1 MPFISTR
8 IKKSANGFT
17 LLEVLIA
24 LGVVSVAFTAVIGLF
39 TQSARIAR
47 ESTERF
53 SAAYL
58 ARLALDDVFQRI
70 DENPYYLE
78 EEFEEGIRNIV
89 LTGDDTRDMVSR
101 HFSQLMDID
110 GDSLLLTEPLS
121 EDETERLN
129 QYGKGALGMEEYQAL
144 IRDLKR
150 YRVEIQVDEEESPEG
165 TQDITVT
172 VYRKT
177 ENEIRKLFRVT
188 SLIPVAPEKT
198 DDVSILEIELKKEKY
213 AQWRQDVA
221 NRLKAQGDNV
231 PAEAATL
238 YASVGFSKLIYED
251 EEKNLDEEKDEIKK
265 LLEELSKNR
274 ASTRQVER
282 LTLMFEKR
290 AALVFQANCLLT
302 DARLEADQALSGI
315 MEELDRLKRLTEQG
329 EEGQVSD
336 NTVAVASAAA
346 AMMEMENI
354 ENVLQRVDYMEEI
367 LGREI
372 ARTRECYEILLN
384 PDGSFSNGMSNKE
397 QLFFMRRYFNV
408 LKVDKMLQKTMDGV
422 NMPLRRGKIT
432 GKAGPDNAVQP
443 TNIFLD
449 LYQKNVGRSVEA
461 ASYLNREYEYY
472 RGPSVYED
480 FPKLNSEIEAIQA
493 STFHFLE
500 KESKEEQGKEEPG
513 TIDRLKDVS
522 DHQDG
527 DGENAFQDL
536 TNELEK
542 ERERLKK
549 EQANTSENEVE

>member
-1 MPFISTR
+1 MPIISTR
-8 IKKSANGFT
+8 MKKTANGFT

-39 TQSARIAR
+39 TQSARMAR

-58 ARLALDDVFQRI
+58 ARLALDDIFQRI

-121 EDETERLN
+121 EDETERVN
-129 QYGKGALGMEEYQAL
+129 RYGKGAIGMEEFQAL

-150 YRVEIQVDEEESPEG
+150 YRVEIQVDEGESPEG

-177 ENEIRKLFRVT
+177 ENENRELFSVT

-198 DDVSILEIELKKEKY
+198 DDVSISEIESKKEKY
-213 AQWRQDVA
+213 GQWRQDVA
-221 NRLKAQGDNV
+221 NRLKARGENV
-231 PAEAATL
+231 PEEAATL

-251 EEKNLDEEKDEIKK
+251 EEKNLEEEKDEIKE

-274 ASTRQVER
+274 ASTKQVER

-302 DARLEADQALSGI
+302 DARLEADQALSGV
-315 MEELDRLKRLTEQG
+315 MEELDRLQRLTEQG
-329 EEGQVSD
+329 EEGQVSA

-346 AMMEMENI
+346 ALMEMENA
-354 ENVLQRVDYMEEI
+354 EDVLQRVDYMEEI

-384 PDGSFSNGMSNKE
+384 PDGAFSSGMSDKE

-408 LKVDKMLQKTMDGV
+408 LKVDKMLQKTMDGTQ
-422 NMPLRRGKIT
+422 MPLRHGRISGQ
-432 GKAGPDNAVQP
+432 AGQNNAVKP

-480 FPKLNSEIEAIQA
+480 FPKLNTEIEAIQA

-500 KESKEEQGKEEPG
+500 KTSNEEQDKKEPG
-513 TIDRLKDVS
+513 TINRLKEVS
-522 DHQDG
+522 DQQDG
-527 DGENAFQDL
+527 DGEDAFQDL

-542 ERERLKK
+542 ERQRLEK
-549 EQANTSENEVE
+549 EHADTTE